1 MVWNFPQ
8 NHLNGFYAHLS
19 WSNSQTTELA
29 GPSTPQFNFILKP
42 LYRLVE
48 ILRSLKFV
56 GFTNSRVYINTH
68 DYISLYLKGK
78 YRLFSTYWKNLHKAE
93 RFTLLACS
101 NTRRSSVSPYWVC
114 TVWWPAGLF
123 EEESGT
129 KRHVLQGPWYQA
141 TDQSICGSVD
151 EICLAS
157 RWWNVLLVFKKGSI
171 VCFCFF
177 ILLLLWRW
185 TWSSQ

>member
-8 NHLNGFYAHLS
+8 NHLTGFYAHRS
-19 WSNSQTTELA
+19 WSNSQTTSLA
-29 GPSTPQFNFILKP
+29 GPSTPQFNLILKP

-48 ILRSLKFV
+48 ILRGWKFV
-56 GFTNSRVYINTH
+56 GFTNSRVYININV
-68 DYISLYLKGK
+68 YISPCLKVK
-78 YRLFSTYWKNLHKAE
+78 YRLFFTYWKHLHKAE
-93 RFTLLACS
+93 RFTLLAFL
-101 NTRRSSVSPYWVC
+101 NIRRSPVSPYWVC

-141 TDQSICGSVD
+141 TNHSICGSVD

-157 RWWNVLLVFKKGSI
+157 RWWNVLLVFKKGLI
-171 VCFCFF
+171 VCFCFV
-177 ILLLLWRW
+177 ILLLWRW